1 MSKRKMYGLLA
12 FILCTFGLL
21 ALVICYE
28 TKGYLWGK
36 EGTNNSIG
44 GDLASVSGGAD
55 SVTTAPDKVTQA
67 AANDT
72 KDNGQNGEQGDGTTD
87 TVTPSAAPE
96 EGDINLFFAGDIYL
110 SDAVAAIYKS
120 KGIGGIV
127 DSELLKDMQDA
138 DITMVNQ
145 EFTFSQGG
153 KAAEN
158 KQYTF
163 RVNPDY
169 VSAFQDMGI
178 DVVTLANNHSMD
190 FGTEALKDSFTAL
203 DGAGIAYVGAGNNLQ
218 EARNIHYVEDKG
230 KTLAFLAA
238 SRVIP
243 EYSWNATNTKA
254 GMLTTYDPAFLLED
268 IKTARE
274 NSDYVIVYLHWGIE
288 RMDTPKDY
296 QRNLAKQYIDAGAD
310 LVIGSHPHVLQGVEY
325 YKGKPIIYSLGNYIF
340 YSNIKSTAVLKVTL
354 DKDLNPNIQLLPA
367 YAENGKTKLLSD
379 TEKVREFYQYMKS
392 ISFDVNF
399 GESGYASLNQ

>member
-1 MSKRKMYGLLA
+1 MSKRKMYGLLT

-36 EGTNNSIG
+36 EGINNSIA

-55 SVTTAPDKVTQA
+55 SVTAVPDKVTPTA
-67 AANDT
+67 DDSKN
-72 KDNGQNGEQGDGTTD
+72 NGQSTDSGESVTD
-87 TVTPSAAPE
+87 TVTPSAAEE

-110 SDAVAAIYKS
+110 SDAVAAAYKN
-120 KGIGGIV
+120 KGIDGII
-127 DSELLKDMQDA
+127 DSNLLKDMKDA

-145 EFTFSQGG
+145 EFTFSNGG
-153 KAAEN
+153 KQAEN
-158 KQYTF
+158 KQFTF

-169 VSAFQDMGI
+169 VTAFKDMGI

-190 FGTEALKDSFTAL
+190 FGTEALKDSFDTL
-203 DGAGIAYVGAGNNLQ
+203 NGAGIAYVGAGNNLK
-218 EARNIHYVEDKG
+218 EARNIHYVKDKG

-243 EYSWNATNTKA
+243 EYNWNATETKP
-254 GMLTTYDPAFLLED
+254 GMLTTYDPTFLLED

-310 LVIGSHPHVLQGVEY
+310 LVIGSHPHVLQGMEY
-325 YKGKPIIYSLGNYIF
+325 YKGKPIIYSLGNYMF

-354 DKDLNPNIQLLPA
+354 DKELNSKIQLLPA
-367 YAENGKTKLLSD
+367 YAANGKTQLISD
-379 TEKVREFYQYMKS
+379 TNKVREFYQYMKS

-399 GESGYASLNQ
+399 GESGYAALNK